1 LDWIV
6 RNIEEIQRKI
16 AQAAKKSGRTAKDVT
31 LVAVTKSVAAEVI
44 NQAIAAGISDIGENR
59 VQEAREKFS
68 SLAPVRRH
76 MIGHLQTN
84 KVNQA
89 IELFDLIHSVD
100 SLRLGEAIARR
111 AARQG
116 KVMPILVQVNISG
129 EATKYGVALE
139 ETLPLVRAL
148 SGFVSLEVAGLMT
161 ICPAVEDPEEVR
173 PYFRQMRLLK
183 EEIEQQGFPLKYL
196 SMGMSGDYEVAVEEG
211 ANMVRIGTALFQKR
225 CDHGA

>member
-1 LDWIV
+1 MDWIV

-129 EATKYGVALE
+129 EATKYGVAPE
-139 ETLPLVRAL
+139 ETLALVRAL

>member
-1 LDWIV
+1 MDWIV

-68 SLAPVRRH
+68 SLAPV
-76 MIGHLQTN
+76 GHLQTN

>member
-1 LDWIV
+1 MDWIV

>member
-1 LDWIV
+1 MDWIV

-161 ICPAVEDPEEVR
+161 ICPAVEDSEEVR

>member
-1 LDWIV
+1 MDWIV

-129 EATKYGVALE
+129 EATKYGVAPE